1 MSPIPSTSPTEE
13 IKAKLDIVDL
23 VQEYVQ
29 LKNVG
34 ANWKANCPF
43 HTEKTPSFMVS
54 KEKQIW
60 HCFGCSEGGDIFT
73 FVQKIEGME
82 FPEALRHLAKKA
94 GVLLPTFNPE
104 IQNQKTR
111 LLDIVKVSAEFFQK
125 KLQDPTI
132 GKQASNY
139 LHSRG
144 LSEETIQ
151 DFGLGLALN
160 EWDSLS
166 TFLVQKG
173 IKQNDIFLSGMTIK
187 RDRGDGYYDR
197 FRNRIMFP
205 LRDVHGTI
213 VGFGGRALAEDDKA
227 AKYIN
232 SPQSLIYDK
241 SSYLYGLDQAR
252 QEIREKKAAV
262 VVEGYMDVIASFQA
276 GVRNVVASSGTALT
290 DRQVKLLKRFTDTIA
305 LAFDADLAGEDA
317 SRRGIDVAL
326 RGGLEVQVIT
336 LPFGKDPDECIKKD
350 PQAWKDAIGKAQ
362 GIMDY
367 TFDRTL
373 KGKDLSKVQDKK
385 ELVKSV
391 LKALLQIPDPIE
403 QTHYIQQLSSLV
415 RVEEGIL
422 RDKLANFQKKR
433 GMPRNADS
441 KVAEATPQQDRYMA
455 LAERIIGSMLIKP
468 SLIDEVVGQLDPE
481 TIIDERLYELYKKIK
496 TSYTSKHDFDISEFE
511 KQVKEDN
518 PKIGKLI
525 PILQLK
531 AEHELAQ
538 LGKDDFQKDLIAS
551 ISSLKQGFYSSEL
564 QRIASQMAEAEIKGD
579 EREVIH
585 LSEQHRE
592 LSDKLINLSL

>member
-1 MSPIPSTSPTEE
+1 MPQGDIEE
-13 IKAKLDIVDL
+13 IKAKIDIVEL

-60 HCFGCSEGGDIFT
+60 HCFGCSEGGDVFT

-94 GVLLPTFNPE
+94 GVSLPTFNPE
-104 IQNQKTR
+104 LQNQKTR
-111 LLDIVKVSAEFFQK
+111 LLEIVKTSAEFFQK

-132 GKQASNY
+132 GKQASDY
-139 LHSRG
+139 LSSRG

-173 IKQNDIFLSGMTIK
+173 IKQHDIFLSGMTIK
-187 RDRGDGYYDR
+187 RDRGDGFYDR

-205 LRDVHGTI
+205 LRDVHGTV
-213 VGFGGRALAEDDKA
+213 VGFGGRALAEDDKT

-241 SSYLYGLDQAR
+241 SNYLYGLDQAR
-252 QEIREKKAAV
+252 QEIREKKVAV

-276 GVRNVVASSGTALT
+276 GVKNVVASSGTALT
-290 DRQVKLLKRFTDTIA
+290 DRQVRLLKRFTDTIA

-326 RGGLEVQVIT
+326 RGDLEVKVIT
-336 LPFGKDPDECIKKD
+336 LPYGKDPDECIKKD
-350 PQAWKDAIGKAQ
+350 PKAWEDAIGKAQ

-367 TFDRTL
+367 TFDRAL

-385 ELVKSV
+385 ELVKTV
-391 LKALLQIPDPIE
+391 LQALTQIPDPIE
-403 QTHYIQQLSSLV
+403 QTHYIQKLSSLV

-422 RDKLANFQKKR
+422 RDKLTNFQKKR
-433 GMPRNADS
+433 STSRDPSS
-441 KVAEATPQQDRYMA
+441 KEVKQPIQQDRYVS
-455 LAERIIGSMLIKP
+455 LAERIIGSILIKP
-468 SLIDEVVGQLDPE
+468 HLIEEVVEQLDPE

-496 TSYTSKHDFDISEFE
+496 TSYTSKHDFDTSAFE

-518 PKIGKLI
+518 QKIGKLI

-531 AEHELAQ
+531 AEHELTQ
-538 LGKDDFQKDLIAS
+538 LGKDDFHKDLIAS
-551 ISSLKQGFYSSEL
+551 IHSLKQGFYSSEL
-564 QRIASQMAEAEIKGD
+564 QRIAGQMAEAEIKGD
-579 EREVIH
+579 EQEVLH

-592 LSDKLINLSL
+592 LSDKLTSLSL